1 MPWAKTIIWPELIG
15 PLVALTQRNQAP
27 LERGSKLTLTDLNRR
42 WLVVK
47 SVKDHLA
54 IGERETKM
62 QRDMG
67 SLLDSLERPI
77 GIGIS
82 RHGG

>member
-1 MPWAKTIIWPELIG
+1 MPRAKTIIWPKLIG
-15 PLVALTQRNQAP
+15 SLVALTQRNQTT
-27 LERGSKLTLTDLNRR
+27 LERGGKLTLTNLNRC

-47 SVKDHLA
+47 SIKDHLT
-54 IGERETKM
+54 IGKREAKV

-67 SLLDSLERPI
+67 PLLDSLAGPI

>member
-1 MPWAKTIIWPELIG
+1 
-15 PLVALTQRNQAP
+15 
-27 LERGSKLTLTDLNRR
+27 LTLTDLNRR